1 MQSPVRRR
9 DGLRMIGGLAAACA
23 SLPWLL
29 QPSAAAAGDRERDSI
44 RAMLVEEAANLQ
56 VDPALALAMAH
67 VESYFDPRAESH
79 VGARGVMQ
87 IMPATC
93 RGEYAIHPDALWEP
107 RINIRMGLHF
117 IQRLLHRYR
126 QHEHFALSYYNG
138 GSRVGRLPNARV
150 IPATRP
156 YVDKVGGLKQRYR
169 QHLDTTGARAWSI

>member
-1 MQSPVRRR
+1 MTWKVGRRSALYIFGR
-9 DGLRMIGGLAAACA
+9 VAGAGVCA
-23 SLPWLL
+23 SLLP
-29 QPSAAAAGDRERDSI
+29 PPAAAARDRQRDAI
-44 RAMLVEEAANLQ
+44 RTMLVEESANLR
-56 VDPALALAMAH
+56 VDPAMALAMAH
-67 VESYFDPRAESH
+67 VESYFDARAESH

-117 IQRLLHRYR
+117 IHRLLHRYE

-138 GSRVGRLPNARV
+138 GSRVGSLPNARI

-156 YVDKVGGLKQRYR
+156 YVKKVGGLKQRYR
-169 QHLDTTGARAWSI
+169 RHLDTVGPRAWSI